1 MVNAAAQYR
10 RALKKKLRCNVN
22 VKQRLLDGF
31 DQTLATYLEE
41 HSDPTIDNL
50 AVAFGPPEEMA
61 ENLMAEVTPQEIAQ
75 HRRNSLL
82 LRVLAGI
89 LIVVLLLSTVYIWFF
104 KNNGLTII
112 NNSSIIDR
120 TTEPTSSIEQGDYVP

>member
-1 MVNAAAQYR
+1 MVNAAVQYR

-61 ENLMAEVTPQEIAQ
+61 ENLMAEVTPHEIAQ
-75 HRRNSLL
+75 HRRNFLL
-82 LRVLAGI
+82 LRIFAGVLIA
-89 LIVVLLLSTVYIWFF
+89 VLLLSTVYIWFY
-104 KNNGLTII
+104 KANGLTAV

-120 TTEPTSSIEQGDYVP
+120 TTEPTSSIAQGEITP